1 MTGPARTGTGREV
14 FLEIVT
20 LGAYAK
26 ASAIDSATGVEV
38 SITGPAN
45 ADRASLEA
53 AALRKLEYVLSKRE
67 SGTNGRG

>member
-26 ASAIDSATGVEV
+26 ASEIG
-38 SITGPAN
+38 
-45 ADRASLEA
+45 RAH
-53 AALRKLEYVLSKRE
+53 V
-67 SGTNGRG
+67 